1 MSCDNTEFKTV
12 GQKRF
17 SYSNTFIC
25 NENALIN
32 TIYAHPSPCSRKIK
46 VGMKIVNITLATSI
60 R

>member
-12 GQKRF
+12 GQKSF

-32 TIYAHPSPCSRKIK
+32 TIYAQPSPCSRTIN
-46 VGMKIVNITLATSI
+46 VGMKIVNITLAASI